1 MGTNER
7 NLRLRASIPTVT
19 LGGMP
24 IARLS
29 RADTADLI
37 CAIATGGNGSAEPPV
52 VMSSANGQVLSE
64 CARRREL
71 RGLFDQADILSA
83 DGQPMVL
90 LSRMMSRTPVPD
102 RCATTDLF
110 HDVSKRLPRGAR
122 YFLLGSS
129 SVELARALL
138 TIQRLYP
145 HITIVG
151 ARDGYFSKDEEP
163 AIVEAIN
170 EAAPDVLW
178 IAMGVPHELAFALKH
193 RNRLN
198 RVKVIKTS
206 GGLFNFLSG
215 SRSRA
220 PRWMQALALEW
231 LYRLMLEPRR
241 LFVRYLTTNC
251 HSLFLLLTKTR

>member
-1 MGTNER
+1 MTDR
-7 NLRLRASIPTVT
+7 NLALRERIPTVT

-24 IARLS
+24 IARIS
-29 RADTADLI
+29 RAETADLV
-37 CAIATGGNGSAEPPV
+37 CALAARRHATHEPPV

-64 CARRREL
+64 CARKREL
-71 RGLFDQADILSA
+71 RALFDQADVLSA

-90 LSRMMSRTPVPD
+90 LSRLLTRTPVAD

-110 HDVSKRLPRGAR
+110 HDVSKRLPHGAR
-122 YFLLGSS
+122 YFLLGSTGA
-129 SVELARALL
+129 ELARALL

-145 HITIVG
+145 HIAIVG

-178 IAMGVPHELAFALKH
+178 IAMGVPRELAFALKH
-193 RNRLN
+193 RDRLI

-220 PRWMQALALEW
+220 PRLMQEAGLEW
-231 LYRLMLEPRR
+231 LWRLMLEPRR
-241 LFVRYLTTNC
+241 LFVRYLTTNV
-251 HSLFLLLTKTR
+251 HSLVLLLTRTR